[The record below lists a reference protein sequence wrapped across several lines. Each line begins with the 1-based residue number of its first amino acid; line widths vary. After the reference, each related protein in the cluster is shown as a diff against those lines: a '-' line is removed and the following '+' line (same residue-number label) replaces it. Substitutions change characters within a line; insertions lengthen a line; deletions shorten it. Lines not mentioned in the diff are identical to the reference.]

1 MDITTTSSQKAKV
14 KIEPSVK
21 MDPEKRSKSIILNPH
36 LWSLKR
42 TLLQRPRGRPRKNP
56 APERC
61 GKDRLKKSVEFVL
74 CGLKLLKLNFSKKK
88 NFAFQNFFCP
98 LKNFANICNCYISLS
113 KLLYK
118 NSFKDL
124 KSFLK
129 AKKGWKKSVKF

>member
-61 GKDRLKKSVEFVL
+61 GKDRLKKSVEFVH
-74 CGLKLLKLNFSKKK
+74 CGLKLSKIVLFEFFEEKK
-88 NFAFQNFFCP
+88 FPSEDFFCP
-98 LKNFANICNCYISLS
+98 LKNFANICNC
-113 KLLYK
+113 
-118 NSFKDL
+118 
-124 KSFLK
+124 
-129 AKKGWKKSVKF
+129 

>member
-1 MDITTTSSQKAKV
+1 MDIIEATSSGKV

-61 GKDRLKKSVEFVL
+61 GKDRISSQSLKIIKNVEFE
-74 CGLKLLKLNFSKKK
+74 FSYK
-88 NFAFQNFFCP
+88 NIFCP
-98 LKNFANICNCYISLS
+98 LLN
-113 KLLYK
+113 LLCPFETFV
-118 NSFKDL
+118 NLF
-124 KSFLK
+124 
-129 AKKGWKKSVKF
+129 

>member
-1 MDITTTSSQKAKV
+1 MDITSTTSSQKAKV

-61 GKDRLKKSVEFVL
+61 GKDRLKKSVEFVH
-74 CGLKLLKLNFSKKK
+74 CGPKLLKLNFLKK
-88 NFAFQNFFCP
+88 
-98 LKNFANICNCYISLS
+98 ISLS
-113 KLLYK
+113 KTFFAL
-118 NSFKDL
+118 
-124 KSFLK
+124 
-129 AKKGWKKSVKF
+129 

>member
-61 GKDRLKKSVEFVL
+61 GKDRLKKSVELSTVVL
-74 CGLKLLKLNFSKKK
+74 N
-88 NFAFQNFFCP
+88 
-98 LKNFANICNCYISLS
+98 Y
-113 KLLYK
+113 
-118 NSFKDL
+118 
-124 KSFLK
+124 
-129 AKKGWKKSVKF
+129 

>member
-1 MDITTTSSQKAKV
+1 MDIIEATSSGKV

-61 GKDRLKKSVEFVL
+61 GKDRISSQSPKIIKNVEFEFFL
-74 CGLKLLKLNFSKKK
+74 H
-88 NFAFQNFFCP
+88 FAKP
-98 LKNFANICNCYISLS
+98 
-113 KLLYK
+113 
-118 NSFKDL
+118 
-124 KSFLK
+124 FLP
-129 AKKGWKKSVKF
+129 F

>member
-61 GKDRLKKSVEFVL
+61 GKDRFSSQSPKIIKNVEFE
-74 CGLKLLKLNFSKKK
+74 FSYKKK
-88 NFAFQNFFCP
+88 KKKLHFAKP
-98 LKNFANICNCYISLS
+98 
-113 KLLYK
+113 
-118 NSFKDL
+118 
-124 KSFLK
+124 FLP
-129 AKKGWKKSVKF
+129 F

>member
-1 MDITTTSSQKAKV
+1 MDIIEATSSGSRKAKV

-61 GKDRLKKSVEFVL
+61 GKDR
-74 CGLKLLKLNFSKKK
+74 
-88 NFAFQNFFCP
+88 
-98 LKNFANICNCYISLS
+98 ICSQS
-113 KLLYK
+113 P
-118 NSFKDL
+118 
-124 KSFLK
+124 
-129 AKKGWKKSVKF
+129 